1 MEFFGMGT
9 MEIVFIL
16 VVALVVFGPGK
27 IVGIGRAL
35 GKILRTVR
43 KASFDLTAEVTKEL
57 ETKEKEHPPQ
67 PEEKK

>member
-1 MEFFGMGT
+1 MGFLGMGT

-16 VVALVVFGPGK
+16 VVALVIFGPGK
-27 IVGIGRAL
+27 IVEIGRSL
-35 GKILRTVR
+35 GKVVRTMR

-67 PEEKK
+67 LKEKK

>member
-27 IVGIGRAL
+27 IVEIGRAL

-57 ETKEKEHPPQ
+57 EKKEEEHPPQ
-67 PEEKK
+67 LEEKK